1 MPESFLNFAY
11 GSNMSKRRLLQR
23 TPSARTIG
31 IGQLVGYRLVCRM
44 RGSDGS
50 AKCDLHETGHAED
63 IAWGVLYEIAM
74 AEKPLLDQAEGLGRA
89 YEYKTLRVQV
99 GEQHVEAGAY
109 IALEVDDTLLP
120 YDWYLAFVL
129 AGAEEHGLP
138 GQLRERAE
146 GAFDRSRS
154 RHRKTRAQSGH
165 PPQDLSCAAGLKPG
179 RGGG

>member
-1 MPESFLNFAY
+1 
-11 GSNMSKRRLLQR
+11 
-23 TPSARTIG
+23 
-31 IGQLVGYRLVCRM
+31 
-44 RGSDGS
+44 
-50 AKCDLHETGHAED
+50 
-63 IAWGVLYEIAM
+63 VLYEIAM

-138 GQLRERAE
+138 GSYASGLRALSTVIDPDTERRERNLAIL
-146 GAFDRSRS
+146 
-154 RHRKTRAQSGH
+154 RKT
-165 PPQDLSCAAGLKPG
+165 
-179 RGGG
+179 